1 MLILTLVYFTPLY
14 FIIDTN
20 TKLDQNKIFITPHVA
35 NCRVANCRVAN
46 CLCCNSSVAKCR
58 VAKCRVANCRTP
70 L

>member
-20 TKLDQNKIFITPHVA
+20 TELDQNKIFITPHVA
-35 NCRVANCRVAN
+35 NCRVGN
-46 CLCCNSSVAKCR
+46 CLCCNSSVANCR

-70 L
+70 NSKV